1 MVTFLPDKDGRS
13 VPERRRSGI
22 ERSLWGKETSRH
34 VEPAPELEKWG
45 ELSESAN
52 RLMLHLRPAICH
64 SLATINTTS
73 RAICR
78 QLIDD
83 HRAFCRLGT
92 EHHPLLALF
101 ATSNSNDMC
110 HLPLAASRSPRMP
123 FCGVSATL
131 VVLLLYFNAI
141 FHFPAAQI
149 LPAVCRCRA
158 CPTVGPSTASSL
170 FFLSTHQCHG
180 YKPLAMRAS
189 NAVTRHVPCH
199 MPVIAL
205 PLPGACPLHLHTCPP
220 DLQKNPHELRRTAA
234 LESN

>member
-1 MVTFLPDKDGRS
+1 M
-13 VPERRRSGI
+13 
-22 ERSLWGKETSRH
+22 
-34 VEPAPELEKWG
+34 G

-83 HRAFCRLGT
+83 HRAILPFR
-92 EHHPLLALF
+92 HRAHPLLALF
-101 ATSNSNDMC
+101 ATSNDIC

-131 VVLLLYFNAI
+131 VVLFAILQCYFP
-141 FHFPAAQI
+141 FSCGQI

-205 PLPGACPLHLHTCPP
+205 PVAFFVWIQLPGACPLHLHTCPP